1 MTFLPIVARELRIG
15 ARKLSV
21 RYLRL
26 AVATLAL
33 GIGLFQVVFIP
44 FFSRGGGAGGSGS
57 FLFITGYAAL
67 ICLLAG
73 VFITA
78 DCLSEEKRAGTLGL
92 LFLTDLRGH
101 DVVLG
106 KLASHALQLGYAL
119 LAIVPGAALPLLIG
133 GVTGGEV
140 WRVSLALVNLL
151 FFSLAAG
158 MLASA
163 LSREASRAMSAA
175 GAILLGACVAWPIL
189 APLGGG
195 DWFLWLS
202 PTQAWLQARE
212 VWHVAAPE
220 RFWTALGLSHLA
232 GWGLLALASWR
243 LPHAWQDRP
252 RATVVRATPPTV
264 AGIPVAGPAKILRD
278 RAQLDEDPLLW
289 LIGGRMGMRSA
300 LWGLAILWSLFL
312 LGCAVVAGENGVI
325 VAIVTGWIL
334 LAGIKL
340 LFATQACRF
349 FAETRRQGAFE
360 VLLAAPVTSSQ
371 LIAAQWRSLRRTFLP
386 PLALMGGGGLIY
398 AVGLLVWHARDM
410 RPDEIGVGML
420 LGGVFGL
427 MAVLMHVLDFFAL
440 GCLGMWLAL
449 TMRKPHHAAGATIL
463 FVMILPNVVFCYGPF
478 ISFILNII
486 LIIIFAA
493 RLRED
498 FRPRLLEQRAAA

>member
-1 MTFLPIVARELRIG
+1 MTFLPIVERELRIG
-15 ARKLSV
+15 ARKWSV

-26 AVATLAL
+26 AVAAVAL

-44 FFSRGGGAGGSGS
+44 FFSRGGAAGGSGS

-92 LFLTDLRGH
+92 LFLTDLRGY

-158 MLASA
+158 MFASA
-163 LSREASRAMSAA
+163 LSREAGRAMSAA
-175 GAILLGACVAWPIL
+175 GVIILVVCVGWPML
-189 APLGGG
+189 AGLSGN
-195 DWFLWLS
+195 WFLWLS

-212 VWHVAAPE
+212 VLHVTAPE
-220 RFWTALGLSHLA
+220 RFWTALGLSHLI
-232 GWGLLALASWR
+232 GWLLLAVASWR

-252 RATVVRATPPTV
+252 KATVTRTLPPAI
-264 AGIPVAGPAKILRD
+264 AGIPVAGPAKVLRD
-278 RAQLDEDPLLW
+278 RAALDEDPLLW
-289 LIGGRMGMRSA
+289 LIGGRMGIRSA
-300 LWGLAILWSLFL
+300 LWALAILWSLFL
-312 LGCAVVAGENGVI
+312 LGCAIIAGREGIMLAVVIGWALLALIKLVFAGE
-325 VAIVTGWIL
+325 
-334 LAGIKL
+334 
-340 LFATQACRF
+340 ACRF

-360 VLLAAPVTSSQ
+360 VLLAAPISSSQ
-371 LIAAQWRSLRRTFLP
+371 LIAAQWRSLRRNFIP
-386 PLALMGGGGLIY
+386 PLALMAGGGLIY
-398 AVGLLVWHARDM
+398 GAVVLVWLAPKMDWS
-410 RPDEIGVGML
+410 ELGFGVVFG
-420 LGGVFGL
+420 GGVTV
-427 MAVLMHVLDFFAL
+427 MIVIMHILDFFAL

-449 TMRKPHHAAGATIL
+449 TMRKPHYATGATIL
-463 FVMILPNVVFCYGPF
+463 FVMLLPNVLFCYGPF
-478 ISFILNII
+478 ISFLLNIV
-486 LIIIFAA
+486 LIVIFAA

-498 FRPRLLEQRAAA
+498 FRPRLLEQRALA